1 MIIAYRNMSTSFAE
15 TIIRNWV
22 PIGAVSFF
30 IGAFLRQS
38 FQVQKMLEE
47 IKEEKGKEYN
57 QTGDIPGRKYHA
69 LYYKLGQMENS
80 VLDLQDQ
87 YYALSKKINDVVLK
101 DAPRPFCPPISLDAI
116 YNASPSKNKDHKGVM
131 RPKPTPAKFDEE
143 SFCFLQKDNL

>member
-1 MIIAYRNMSTSFAE
+1 MEI
-15 TIIRNWV
+15 IIRDWA

-30 IGAFLRQS
+30 IGVFLKQT
-38 FQVQKMLEE
+38 FQVQKLLKE
-47 IKEEKGKEYN
+47 IKEEKEKEYD
-57 QTGDIPGRKYHA
+57 QMGSVPGRKYHA

>member
-1 MIIAYRNMSTSFAE
+1 MLTAYHMSTSFAE
-15 TIIRNWV
+15 TVIRNWA

-38 FQVQKMLEE
+38 FQVQKLLNEL
-47 IKEEKGKEYN
+47 KEEKEKEYD
-57 QTGDIPGRKYHA
+57 QTGNIPGRKYHA

-87 YYALSKKINDVVLK
+87 YNALSKKINDVVLK
-101 DAPRPFCPPISLDAI
+101 DTPRPVCPPISLDAI
-116 YNASPSKNKDHKGVM
+116 YNASPNKYKDHK
-131 RPKPTPAKFDEE
+131 RPKPSEPKFDEE